1 MDIKYLLSSLFL
13 AGATFIAPAQEKRI
27 LTLEECKEMA
37 LKYNADIQTGKIDIE
52 AARQTRK
59 EAFTKYFPQI
69 SAGAATYK
77 ADDDLV
83 KANIPDLT
91 QMGLP
96 IPAMEVGMLEKGN
109 LVTVS
114 AMQPVFAGGQ
124 IVYSNKLAKTALDA
138 SILQLDMTTDKV
150 ELETENYYWKI
161 VSLKEAEKTINIID
175 TLLQSLHKDVSLA
188 VKAGITTQ
196 NDLLTVQLKQNELQ
210 STRLQVENGIRL
222 SSMAL
227 SQYIGLPLD
236 SAEYIDV
243 PEFSSGIKS
252 PGDYL
257 VDHQSALSS
266 LSTYKLLEKNVEA
279 HKLKRKISL
288 GEQLPTV
295 GVGVSYAYEDL
306 MFDKSRNHFIMMAT
320 VSVPISDW
328 WGGSHK
334 VKRTKLEE
342 KKAILQQQDGNE
354 KLQLK
359 MQQSWNLLTESYK
372 QITLAESAVRESQE
386 NLRMQRNNYNTGVSS
401 LSELLDAQ
409 SLFQTSRNRY
419 TDACIDYQIKVT
431 QYLQDTGR

>member
-1 MDIKYLLSSLFL
+1 MNIKHLLSSLFL
-13 AGATFIAPAQEKRI
+13 VGVTVVTPAQEKRI
-27 LTLEECKEMA
+27 LTLEECKDMA
-37 LKYNADIQTGKIDIE
+37 LKYNADIQTGKIDVE

-69 SAGAATYK
+69 SAGAVTYK

-83 KANIPDLT
+83 KTNIPDLT
-91 QMGLP
+91 QLGLP

-109 LVTVS
+109 LVTLS
-114 AMQPVFAGGQ
+114 ALQPVFAGGQ
-124 IVYSNKLAKTALDA
+124 IVNSNKLAKTAMDV

-161 VSLKEAEKTINIID
+161 VSLKEAEKTINILD

-188 VKAGITTQ
+188 IKAGITTQ

-222 SSMAL
+222 SCMAL

-243 PEFSSGIKS
+243 PEFSSCITG

-257 VDHQSALSS
+257 VDHQSVLSS
-266 LSTYKLLEKNVEA
+266 LSSYKLLEKNVEV

-334 VKRTKLEE
+334 VKRAKLEE
-342 KKAILQQQDGNE
+342 KKAIRQQQDGNE

-372 QITLAESAVRESQE
+372 QITLAESAVKESRE
-386 NLRMQRNNYNTGVSS
+386 NLRMQTNNYKTGVSS

-409 SLFQTSRNRY
+409 SIFQESRNRY

>member
-1 MDIKYLLSSLFL
+1 MNLKYILSYLFVV
-13 AGATFIAPAQEKRI
+13 GATFVAPAQEKRI
-27 LTLEECKEMA
+27 LTLSECKEMA

-52 AARQTRK
+52 AARQTQK

-69 SAGAATYK
+69 SAGAATYR
-77 ADDDLV
+77 ADDNLV

-96 IPAMEVGMLEKGN
+96 IPAMEVGILEEGN

-114 AMQPVFAGGQ
+114 ALQPVFAGGQ
-124 IVYSNKLAKTALDA
+124 IVNSNKLAKTALDA
-138 SILQLDMTTDKV
+138 SVLQLDITTDKV

-161 VSLKEAEKTINIID
+161 VSLKEAEKTINILD

-222 SSMAL
+222 SCMAL

-243 PEFSSGIKS
+243 LEFSSGIKS

-257 VDHQSALSS
+257 VDHRSVLSS
-266 LSTYKLLEKNVEA
+266 LSAYKLMEKNVEV
-279 HKLKRKISL
+279 HTLKRKINF

-320 VSVPISDW
+320 VSVPVSDW

-334 VKRTKLEE
+334 VKRAKLEE
-342 KKAILQQQDGNE
+342 KKAIRQQQDGNE

-372 QITLAESAVRESQE
+372 QITLAEFAVRESQE
-386 NLRMQRNNYNTGVSS
+386 NLRMQTNNYKTGVSS

>member
-1 MDIKYLLSSLFL
+1 MNFKYLLSGLIL
-13 AGATFIAPAQEKRI
+13 VGVTTVATAQEKRI

-37 LKYNADIQTGKIDIE
+37 LKYNADIQTNKIDIE
-52 AARQTRK
+52 AARQTQK
-59 EAFTKYFPQI
+59 EAFTKYFPKI

-77 ADDDLV
+77 ADDNLI
-83 KANIPDLT
+83 KATTPDLT
-91 QMGLP
+91 QLGLP
-96 IPAMEVGMLEKGN
+96 IPSMEVEMLKKGS

-124 IVYSNKLAKTALDA
+124 IANSNKLAKTAMEA
-138 SILQLDMTTDKV
+138 SVLQLDMTTDKV

-161 VSLKEAEKTINIID
+161 VSLKEAEKTINILD
-175 TLLQSLHKDVSLA
+175 TLLQSLHKDVGVA

-222 SSMAL
+222 SCMAL

-236 SAEYIDV
+236 SAEYIDM
-243 PEFSSGIKS
+243 PEFASDIKN
-252 PGDYL
+252 PGNYL
-257 VDHQSALSS
+257 TDHQSALSS

-279 HKLKRKISL
+279 YKLKRKISL
-288 GEQLPTV
+288 GQQLPTV

-320 VSVPISDW
+320 VSIPISDW

-334 VKRTKLEE
+334 VKRAKLEE
-342 KKAILQQQDGNE
+342 KKAMCQQQDGNE
-354 KLQLK
+354 KLWLK

-372 QITLAESAVRESQE
+372 QITLAESAVRESEE
-386 NLRMQRNNYNTGVSS
+386 NLRMQTNNYKTGVSS

-419 TDACIDYQIKVT
+419 TDACIDYQVKVT

>member
-1 MDIKYLLSSLFL
+1 MNIKYLLSSLFL
-13 AGATFIAPAQEKRI
+13 AGVTFVAPAQERRV

-52 AARQTRK
+52 AARQTKK

-69 SAGAATYK
+69 SAGAVTYK
-77 ADDDLV
+77 ADDELV

-96 IPAMEVGMLEKGN
+96 IPSMEVGMLEKGN

-114 AMQPVFAGGQ
+114 ALQPVFAGGQ
-124 IVYSNKLAKTALDA
+124 VVNSNKLAKTALDA
-138 SILQLDMTTDKV
+138 SMLQLDMTIDKV
-150 ELETENYYWKI
+150 ELETENYYWKV
-161 VSLKEAEKTINIID
+161 VSLKEAEKTINILD

-188 VKAGITTQ
+188 IKAGITTQ

-222 SSMAL
+222 SCMAL

-252 PGDYL
+252 PEGYL
-257 VDHQSALSS
+257 VDHQSVLST

-306 MFDKSRNHFIMMAT
+306 MFEKSRNHFIMMAT

-334 VKRTKLEE
+334 VNRAKLEE
-342 KKAILQQQDGNE
+342 KKAICQQQDGNE

-386 NLRMQRNNYNTGVSS
+386 NLRMQRNNYRTGVTS